1 MGKFYQ
7 KFLALNLDLAP
18 LGMERVDHSTA
29 YFCTPRGA
37 SIIGWAGVDGI
48 HYCFIRGFGEM
59 VFSVSPMNGYPDYV
73 HPLAENFEDFLRLL
87 LAGKDAN
94 YLEQAW
100 MLTPDRFE
108 QFVQDYTPT
117 QEAQTVL
124 SQLADRMHLEP
135 METPWQYM
143 KNLRDA
149 FDYSKIKYTE
159 EFYDPEMNENVPPQ
173 EWAVYYDG
181 SIYGHSGSG
190 KAGIE
195 IPVKKEFQY
204 AGRIFLVPAVYSCAK
219 GLVMDICMQVDP
231 EEYQRFDAKW
241 SETCFAAEDAPM
253 SQREQMQ
260 MELENPLNLD
270 FCPEVRVNG
279 QRLKWRGSR
288 SYFIPSDDLVEQDV
302 DTIQMLEHY
311 HLDRSFAWSF
321 VRARFPWATGRRP
334 EIKTLELTMVQRP
347 VTIPGDVFHV
357 DGPGDRVEIIAPGGG
372 EVYALTVREYEQQTL
387 NPEDLSRDNMEFP
400 TRYTLMRY
408 TLSPELPGF
417 SVKDLS
423 TCDQPRLR
431 QTSAAENTSCCCAA
445 AIGVIGGADG
455 PTAVCLAAPQKEH
468 MHSAC
473 SSLHFELPERI
484 GWYPVFQVAG
494 QEALT
499 ITIL

>member
-1 MGKFYQ
+1 
-7 KFLALNLDLAP
+7 
-18 LGMERVDHSTA
+18 MEGSRH
-29 YFCTPRGA
+29 
-37 SIIGWAGVDGI
+37 
-48 HYCFIRGFGEM
+48 CFVRECGEM
-59 VFSVSPMNGYPDYV
+59 VFSVSLMNGSRNYV
-73 HPLAENFEDFLRLL
+73 HPLAKSFEDFLRLL
-87 LAGKDAN
+87 LAAKDAN

-108 QFVQDYTPT
+108 QLVQNYAPT

-159 EFYDPEMNENVPPQ
+159 AFYDCDRNCKEPQ
-173 EWAVYYDG
+173 AQQWAVYFDG
-181 SIYGHSGSG
+181 SGHGHHG
-190 KAGIE
+190 RARAGQE
-195 IPVKKEFQY
+195 VPVGREFAF
-204 AGRIFLVPAVYSCAK
+204 AGRKWVIPAIYACSK
-219 GLVMDICMQVDP
+219 GLVMDFCMQVDP
-231 EEYQRFDAKW
+231 EEYRRFDAKW

-279 QRLKWRGSR
+279 QSLKWRGSSR

-302 DTIQMLEHY
+302 DTMQMLEHY

-372 EVYALTVREYEQQTL
+372 EVYTLIVREYEQQTL
-387 NPEDLSRDNMEFP
+387 NPEDLSRENMEFP

-455 PTAVCLAAPQKEH
+455 PTAVFLAAPQKEH

-473 SSLHFELPERI
+473 SSLHFEPPERI
-484 GWYPVFQVAG
+484 GWYPVFQVSG